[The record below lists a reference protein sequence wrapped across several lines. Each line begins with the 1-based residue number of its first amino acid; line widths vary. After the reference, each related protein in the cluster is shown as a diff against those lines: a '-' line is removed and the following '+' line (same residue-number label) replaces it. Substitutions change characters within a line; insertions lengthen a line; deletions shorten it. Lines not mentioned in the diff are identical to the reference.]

1 MPNASFTTW
10 DDYAVMSMVENGL
23 AVSILPSL
31 VLRRVPYR
39 IATRPLAPRAFRT
52 LGFLTRKTSSP
63 SLAVERF
70 REYLG
75 RRNEA

>member
-39 IATRPLAPRAFRT
+39 IATRPLP
-52 LGFLTRKTSSP
+52 LGLFER
-63 SLAVERF
+63 LAS
-70 REYLG
+70 
-75 RRNEA
+75 